1 MTNEQ
6 VLDVTCASVVEVA
19 AGPLIDAALSRLDSD
34 EADVVEPVVDRFLLR
49 LRGELIEAVSLEV
62 SGE

>member
-1 MTNEQ
+1 MTTEQ
-6 VLDVTCASVVEVA
+6 VFDRTCASVVEVA
-19 AGPLIDAALSRLDSD
+19 AGPLVAAVLSQLDGDEVDAV
-34 EADVVEPVVDRFLLR
+34 EAGVDQFLLR